1 MIDYIKKLIADYKAS
16 VDPNGLPDLYY
27 CTERGYIAGKPE
39 DVVSYSG
46 VVEVRTRSGHS
57 VGVLVSNI
65 LFVCAV
71 EPEMESTGM

>member
-16 VDPNGLPDLYY
+16 VDPNGLPDLYL
-27 CTERGYIAGKPE
+27 CTQRGYIAGKPE
-39 DVVSYSG
+39 DVTSYED
-46 VVEVRTRSGHS
+46 VVAMRTRSGHS

-65 LFVCAV
+65 LFVCSV